1 MRKIIGVGETILD
14 IIFKDNQPTKA
25 VPGGSVFNGLV
36 SLGRLKV
43 NTCFIS
49 EVGNDRV
56 GVTILDFMK
65 ENNISTE
72 FVDKFPDGQSP
83 ISLAYLNDKSDA
95 EYMFY
100 KDYPRQRL
108 DVAFPRINA
117 DDILIFGSFY
127 ALNPTLRGKMVEL
140 LEYARDRKA
149 IIYYDP
155 NFRKTHAHE
164 AIRLQTSLIE
174 NLEFADIVRGSDE
187 DFLHLYKM
195 EDLATIYKN
204 KIRFYCPTFICT
216 RADKGV
222 QLYTA
227 KGMTEYSIPPI
238 QAVSTI
244 GAGDNFN
251 AGILF
256 GLMKHNVLRDDLT
269 NLSQELWAKIIQT
282 AIDFST
288 EVCQSYDNYI
298 SNEFAAK
305 YLSKQEIY

>member
-1 MRKIIGVGETILD
+1 MRKVIGVGETILD
-14 IIFKDNQPTKA
+14 IIFKNGEPTKA

-36 SLGRLKV
+36 TLGRLNV
-43 NTCFIS
+43 PTEFIS
-49 EVGNDRV
+49 EVGNDKV
-56 GVTILDFMK
+56 GKIILEFMK
-65 ENNISTE
+65 DNHISTQ

-83 ISLAYLNDKSDA
+83 VSLAFLTDKNDA

-127 ALNPTLRGKMVEL
+127 ALNPTLRDKMVEL
-140 LEYARDRKA
+140 LEYASERKA

-164 AIRLQTSLIE
+164 AMKLLTPLIE

-187 DFLHLYKM
+187 DFMHLYKM
-195 EDLATIYKN
+195 SDIESVYRN
-204 KIRFYCPTFICT
+204 KIRFYCPNFICT
-216 RADKGV
+216 RADKNI
-222 QLYTA
+222 QLYSP
-227 KGMTEYSIPPI
+227 KGVTEYTVPKVN
-238 QAVSTI
+238 AVSTI

-256 GLMKHNVLRDDLT
+256 GLLKYNVLRSDLE
-269 NLSQELWAKIIQT
+269 NISADLWSKIIQC

-288 EVCQSYDNYI
+288 EVCQNYDNYV
-298 SNEFAAK
+298 SKEFAQD
-305 YLSKQEIY
+305 YLSK